1 PISEISTAHA
11 SAWADWDVRNDHQ
24 ANSFSFV
31 FLSQLRYTLLYYFF
45 TIKTITYIFMEYRFL
60 GKSGLKV
67 SALSFG
73 SWVTFG
79 EQVDTEL
86 AFEQMK
92 TAYDAGVNFFDNAEG
107 YEGGKSE
114 VIMGEV
120 IKKAGWKRSD
130 LVLSTK
136 IFWGGDGPNDTGL
149 SFKHIKE
156 GTEAALKRM
165 QTGYVDL
172 LFCHRPDL
180 YTPVEETVWA
190 MDQMIREGKALYWGT
205 SEWSAEEIRMAY
217 DFARREHLRP
227 PLMEQPQYN
236 MFHRERVESEYARL
250 YRDIGLGTT
259 IWSPLASG
267 LLTGKYNDG
276 IPEGSRLDLEKY
288 SWLRK
293 ALIEN
298 EEGRAKLEKVKKL
311 APIADELGISMPQMA
326 LAWCLKNPRV
336 STVITGASTVKQVEQ
351 NMSAMDVVGKLDD
364 EAMKKIE
371 AILDNKPGGEQD
383 WRG

>member
-1 PISEISTAHA
+1 
-11 SAWADWDVRNDHQ
+11 
-24 ANSFSFV
+24 
-31 FLSQLRYTLLYYFF
+31 
-45 TIKTITYIFMEYRFL
+45 MEYRFL

-79 EQVDTEL
+79 EQVDTDL
-86 AFEQMK
+86 AYKQMK

-114 VIMGEV
+114 EIMGDV

-136 IFWGGDGPNDTGL
+136 IFWGGEGPNDTGL

-156 GTEAALKRM
+156 GTEASLRRM
-165 QTGYVDL
+165 KTDYVDL
-172 LFCHRPDL
+172 LFCHRPDMH
-180 YTPVEETVWA
+180 TPVEETVWA

-205 SEWSAEEIRMAY
+205 SEWSAEDLRIAY
-217 DFARREHLRP
+217 EVARREHLRP

-236 MFHRERVESEYARL
+236 MFHRDRVEREYSKL

-276 IPEGSRLDLEKY
+276 VPEGSRLDLEKY
-288 SWLRK
+288 RWLRK
-293 ALIEN
+293 ILIET
-298 EEGRAKLEKVKKL
+298 EEGRSKIEKVKKL
-311 APIADELGISMPQMA
+311 APLAKELGITMPQMA
-326 LAWCLKNPRV
+326 LAWCLKNPNV

-351 NMSAMDVVGKLDD
+351 NMSAMDVVDKLDD
-364 EAMKKIE
+364 EAMEKIE
-371 AILDNKPGGEQD
+371 SILDNKPGEEQD

>member
-1 PISEISTAHA
+1 
-11 SAWADWDVRNDHQ
+11 
-24 ANSFSFV
+24 
-31 FLSQLRYTLLYYFF
+31 
-45 TIKTITYIFMEYRFL
+45 MEYRFL

-79 EQVDTEL
+79 EQVDTDL
-86 AFEQMK
+86 AYKQMK

-114 VIMGEV
+114 EIMGDV

-136 IFWGGDGPNDTGL
+136 IFWGGEGPNDTGL

-156 GTEAALKRM
+156 GTEASLRRM
-165 QTGYVDL
+165 KTDYVDL
-172 LFCHRPDL
+172 LFCHRPDMH
-180 YTPVEETVWA
+180 TPVEETVWA

-205 SEWSAEEIRMAY
+205 SEWSAEDLRIAY
-217 DFARREHLRP
+217 EVARREHLRP

-236 MFHRERVESEYARL
+236 MFHRDRVEREYSKL

-276 IPEGSRLDLEKY
+276 VPEGSRLDLEKY

-293 ALIEN
+293 ILIET
-298 EEGRAKLEKVKKL
+298 EEGRSKIEKVKKL
-311 APIADELGISMPQMA
+311 APVAKELGITMPQMA
-326 LAWCLKNPRV
+326 LAWCLKNPNV

-351 NMSAMDVVGKLDD
+351 NMNAMHVVDKLDD
-364 EAMKKIE
+364 EAMEKIE
-371 AILDNKPGGEQD
+371 SILDNKPGEEQD